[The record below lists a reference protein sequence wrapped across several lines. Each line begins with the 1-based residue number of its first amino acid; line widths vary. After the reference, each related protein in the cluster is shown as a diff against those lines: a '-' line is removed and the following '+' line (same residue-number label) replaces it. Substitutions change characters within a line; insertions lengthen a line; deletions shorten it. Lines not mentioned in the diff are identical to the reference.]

1 MSLAPVAAPLPGFGP
16 VAPQERIETLDILRG
31 FALFGVLVA
40 NWVTDFPGDMEAYK
54 GWTGRADVIAYGT
67 IEFLLNE
74 KARPIFTFLFGLGFA
89 LQMQRA
95 EARGARFVA
104 TYARRLAVLFLIG
117 AAHFILTERDILW
130 VYAIS
135 GFFLLPLRK
144 LNLNLLIALALI
156 CILIPFTRDALLA
169 HDRELQLT
177 NFSNARTEIT
187 LDSSVLDTYVGVYE
201 YGEAGPRFVTREG
214 NALFWQAGGG
224 LRRRLFAESPT
235 DFFYRSIEAEVSFV
249 KDSTGTVIGLVGH
262 SSGRDVPGRM
272 IQRGGQTI
280 DDKAL
285 RRAANQGPSDRTYAT
300 GTFGQIVR
308 MRALLF
314 WDTISSWT
322 TYLGWSS
329 DFALFLL
336 GLYAGRRRI
345 FQEVAI
351 HRQFIRKVMS
361 WTLAVGLAGT
371 TAFITVGWN
380 DSPFYSELEP
390 FTTRVL
396 VDLGSRLGSPALGL
410 AYLAALTLLLQRVG
424 WKRRLAPLGTV
435 GRMALTNYLLQSVA
449 FVLLFFGYGLDGYGP
464 GLYAKGAF
472 VNLMLALSFF
482 PLQIVVSQWW
492 LRRFRFGPA
501 EWLWRSLT
509 YGKRQ
514 PMRRSQLLVG
524 SSAV

>member
-1 MSLAPVAAPLPGFGP
+1 
-16 VAPQERIETLDILRG
+16 
-31 FALFGVLVA
+31 
-40 NWVTDFPGDMEAYK
+40 
-54 GWTGRADVIAYGT
+54 
-67 IEFLLNE
+67 
-74 KARPIFTFLFGLGFA
+74 
-89 LQMQRA
+89 
-95 EARGARFVA
+95 
-104 TYARRLAVLFLIG
+104 
-117 AAHFILTERDILW
+117 
-130 VYAIS
+130 
-135 GFFLLPLRK
+135 
-144 LNLNLLIALALI
+144 
-156 CILIPFTRDALLA
+156 
-169 HDRELQLT
+169 
-177 NFSNARTEIT
+177 
-187 LDSSVLDTYVGVYE
+187 
-201 YGEAGPRFVTREG
+201 
-214 NALFWQAGGG
+214 
-224 LRRRLFAESPT
+224 
-235 DFFYRSIEAEVSFV
+235 
-249 KDSTGTVIGLVGH
+249 
-262 SSGRDVPGRM
+262 M

-285 RRAANQGPSDRTYAT
+285 RLAANQTPSDRTYAT

-308 MRALLF
+308 MRAQLF

-322 TYLGWSS
+322 TYLDRSS
-329 DFALFLL
+329 EFALFLL

-345 FQEVAI
+345 FHEVAV
-351 HRQFIRKVMS
+351 HRQFIRKVMW

-371 TAFITVGWN
+371 TTFITVGWN

-390 FTTRVL
+390 FMTRVL

-410 AYLAALTLLLQRVG
+410 AYLAALTLLLQRIG

-514 PMRRSQLLVG
+514 PMRISQPLVG